1 MKVSLTSR
9 YALLVMA
16 HLAAD
21 PCPHTAERLARE
33 SGVPQAYIPKVVA
46 PLLRRHLLAS
56 QRGLGGGYILACDPG
71 RVSAWDVIVATEGPL
86 LSDVVEQSAI
96 DRMIGAAVCAASQ
109 HLRQQSI
116 AALAQQMPCIPS

>member
-1 MKVSLTSR
+1 MKVSLSSR

-56 QRGLGGGYILACDPG
+56 QRGMGGGYILACDPE
-71 RVSAWDVIVATEGPL
+71 RVSAWDVIVAVDGPP
-86 LSDVVEQSAI
+86 EA
-96 DRMIGAAVCAASQ
+96 GAADQAVDQLIAAAVDDASQ
-109 HLRQQSI
+109 RLRRQSI
-116 AALAQQMPCIPS
+116 AALGLQMSCVLR